1 MSSLLPINNLSGHVK
16 VIFLSSQSS
25 DLRYI
30 AFVGQYIFKTS
41 LYSKCK
47 VRKNKYWNSQIVHSF
62 SGDNLFCHKTI
73 CLVLN

>member
-16 VIFLSSQSS
+16 VFFLSSQSS

-47 VRKNKYWNSQIVHSF
+47 VRKNKYLKVINDYLVF
-62 SGDNLFCHKTI
+62 TVLCYMELFGRLRSI
-73 CLVLN
+73 